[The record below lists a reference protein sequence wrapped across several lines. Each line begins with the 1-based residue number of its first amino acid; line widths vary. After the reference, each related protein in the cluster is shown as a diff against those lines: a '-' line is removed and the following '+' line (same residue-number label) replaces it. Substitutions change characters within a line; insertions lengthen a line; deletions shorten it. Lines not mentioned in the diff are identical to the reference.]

1 MPTSIHPATVPGTV
15 HLTISDLAR
24 SLDFYQS
31 ALGLRVHRQ
40 DAGTAAL
47 GAGGDDLLELVE
59 LPGARPARGS
69 TGLYHFAIL
78 LPSRLDLARALHRL
92 AETRTPV
99 QGFADHLVSEA
110 IYVPDPDGNGIELY
124 RDRPRDEW
132 IWDGAAVRMATDSL
146 DVDGLLAELQG
157 DEAPYNGMP
166 PGTVMGHVHLH
177 VSDLAAAQQFY
188 CDVLGFDLI
197 TRYGGA
203 ALFVSAGGYHH
214 HIGLNTWAGVG
225 APPPPP
231 DAVGLRYF
239 DIVLPDAPALND
251 VLARVEEAG
260 LATEPHE
267 GGVLLHDPSRNGVL
281 LRAAT

>member
-1 MPTSIHPATVPGTV
+1 MPPSIHPGTHPGTV
-15 HLTISDLAR
+15 HLTVSDLAR
-24 SLDFYQS
+24 SLDFYRR
-31 ALGLRVHRQ
+31 ALGLRVHHQ
-40 DAGTAAL
+40 DAGTATL
-47 GAGGDDLLELVE
+47 GAGANDLLALVE
-59 LPGARPARGS
+59 QPGAQAVHGV

-78 LPSRLDLARALHRL
+78 LPSRLDLARTLRHL
-92 AETRTPV
+92 AETRTPL

-110 IYVPDPDGNGIELY
+110 IYLPDPDGNGIELY

-132 IWDGAAVRMATDSL
+132 NWDGTAVRMATDPL

-157 DEAPYNGMP
+157 DDAPYEGMP

-177 VSDLAAAQQFY
+177 VSDLAVAQAFY

-197 TRYGGA
+197 TRYGDA

-239 DIVLPDAPALND
+239 EIVLPDAPALAE
-251 VLARVEEAG
+251 VLARVEAAR
-260 LATEPHE
+260 LPSAPHAD
-267 GGVLLHDPSRNGVL
+267 GVLLHDPSRNGIL